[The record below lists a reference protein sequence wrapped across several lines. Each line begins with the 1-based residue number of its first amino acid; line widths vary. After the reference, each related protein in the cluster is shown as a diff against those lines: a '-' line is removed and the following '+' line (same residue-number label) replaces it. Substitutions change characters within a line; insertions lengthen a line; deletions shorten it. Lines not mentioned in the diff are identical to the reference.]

1 MREIIRTNEF
11 KRQLKLAKRRG
22 KDLQKLVDIIERLQ
36 NDEVLPEHNKDH
48 NLVGNFVDFRE
59 CHIEPDWLLIYKK
72 DVIKDE
78 NNQEIEVL
86 KLELTGTH
94 SDLLGS
100 AQNSDH
106 IGR

>member
-1 MREIIRTNEF
+1 MREIIRTSEF
-11 KRQLKLAKRRG
+11 KRQLKLAKKRG
-22 KDLQKLVDIIERLQ
+22 KDLQKLVNIVEKLQ

-72 DVIKDE
+72 DIIKDE

-94 SDLLGS
+94 SDLFG
-100 AQNSDH
+100 
-106 IGR
+106 

>member
-78 NNQEIEVL
+78 NNQECHYFI
-86 KLELTGTH
+86 
-94 SDLLGS
+94 
-100 AQNSDH
+100 
-106 IGR
+106 

>member
-94 SDLLGS
+94 SDLFG
-100 AQNSDH
+100 
-106 IGR
+106 

>member
-94 SDLLGS
+94 SDLVG
-100 AQNSDH
+100 
-106 IGR
+106 

>member
-1 MREIIRTNEF
+1 MREIIRTSEF
-11 KRQLKLAKRRG
+11 KRQLKLAKKRG
-22 KDLQKLVDIIERLQ
+22 KDLQKLVNIIEKLQ

-72 DVIKDE
+72 DIIKDE

-94 SDLLGS
+94 SDLFG
-100 AQNSDH
+100 
-106 IGR
+106 

>member
-1 MREIIRTNEF
+1 M
-11 KRQLKLAKRRG
+11 
-22 KDLQKLVDIIERLQ
+22 VDIIERLQ

-94 SDLLGS
+94 SDLFG
-100 AQNSDH
+100 
-106 IGR
+106 

>member
-1 MREIIRTNEF
+1 MEKTCKNWLIS
-11 KRQLKLAKRRG
+11 LKSYK
-22 KDLQKLVDIIERLQ
+22 Q

-72 DVIKDE
+72 DIIKDE

-94 SDLLGS
+94 SDLFG
-100 AQNSDH
+100 
-106 IGR
+106 

>member
-1 MREIIRTNEF
+1 MREIIRTSEF
-11 KRQLKLAKRRG
+11 KRQLKLAKKRG
-22 KDLQKLVDIIERLQ
+22 KDLQKLVDIVEKLQ

-72 DVIKDE
+72 DIIKDE

-94 SDLLGS
+94 SDLF
-100 AQNSDH
+100 
-106 IGR
+106 

>member
-1 MREIIRTNEF
+1 MREIIRTSEF
-11 KRQLKLAKRRG
+11 KRQLKLAKKRG
-22 KDLQKLVDIIERLQ
+22 KDLQKLVDIVEKLQ

-48 NLVGNFVDFRE
+48 NLVGSFVDFRE

-72 DVIKDE
+72 DVIKDK

-94 SDLLGS
+94 SDLF
-100 AQNSDH
+100 
-106 IGR
+106 